1 MSAGHQINAR
11 ISAARISDRN
21 DVLDGLSEIDAA
33 NVVRCARVLLR
44 RPLLRVGG
52 PDGDLLPLAYRHRH
66 ALTELFARVLGYRLV
81 VRRQFARLYKALPGT
96 TVVRGE
102 PSLTPRGYAYLAL
115 TIAALTG
122 VGRQVLLSRLVADVR
137 AAAAE
142 AGIEANDDMP
152 DRRALT
158 AALRHLVALG
168 VITETEGSVAGL
180 LGDAFAGAPT
190 GSGEALITID
200 TDLLG
205 VLLTAPLADATDSD
219 HLIDLATRPGPEG
232 VAHAVR
238 RRLVEDPLVLYAD
251 LPVDQADWLR
261 GHARRESALLER
273 CFGLITE
280 TRAEGVAV
288 TDPEDYLTDVMF
300 PGASTVARIA
310 LLALPGLLA
319 ADPADQPVRADG
331 RVPVSRQ
338 RLAAACERLV
348 ADYPAAWSRRAIE
361 DTGRLVDAVLN
372 LLRALGLAREEPGG
386 WTLAPAAHRWLPEP
400 DERPRREQPR
410 PGRAPQP
417 EPGWSLFD
425 NIDNGPDGTDDT
437 VRVGGDS
444 GMASGTEGADT
455 DDSADN
461 TEDESEG
468 TRP

>member
-168 VITETEGSVAGL
+168 VI
-180 LGDAFAGAPT
+180 
-190 GSGEALITID
+190 IM
-200 TDLLG
+200 LLG
-205 VLLTAPLADATDSD
+205 VAIAPL
-219 HLIDLATRPGPEG
+219 PGPMG
-232 VAHAVR
+232 MPLVVIGLMLVLRNSFKARRQIVRFQQAHPKMVFPI
-238 RRLVEDPLVLYAD
+238 RRLM
-251 LPVDQADWLR
+251 
-261 GHARRESALLER
+261 RRE
-273 CFGLITE
+273 
-280 TRAEGVAV
+280 
-288 TDPEDYLTDVMF
+288 PEIVLVFWQQYL
-300 PGASTVARIA
+300 
-310 LLALPGLLA
+310 
-319 ADPADQPVRADG
+319 
-331 RVPVSRQ
+331 RV
-338 RLAAACERLV
+338 ERLV
-348 ADYPAAWSRRAIE
+348 LPRRV
-361 DTGRLVDAVLN
+361 RFAVKTRRHLK
-372 LLRALGLAREEPGG
+372 RRWLARAG
-386 WTLAPAAHRWLPEP
+386 
-400 DERPRREQPR
+400 
-410 PGRAPQP
+410 
-417 EPGWSLFD
+417 
-425 NIDNGPDGTDDT
+425 
-437 VRVGGDS
+437 
-444 GMASGTEGADT
+444 
-455 DDSADN
+455 
-461 TEDESEG
+461 
-468 TRP
+468 